1 MNYSL
6 QIKALIG
13 LLTAFM
19 GLTIYIALTAENPI
33 WAETGQ
39 MLARVSSLQFHVL
52 VDIYTLTLLFCIWMV
67 KDGSDLGFS
76 VSIRVMFVVMSLG
89 LISIGVMSYL
99 LYRAFQLNKRAN
111 D

>member
-19 GLTIYIALTAENPI
+19 MLTIYIALTSEAPI
-33 WAETGQ
+33 WVETAQ
-39 MLARVSSLQFHVL
+39 MLSRVSSLQFHVL
-52 VDIYTLTLLFCIWMV
+52 IDIYILTLLFCIWMV
-67 KDGSDLGFS
+67 KDSKAQGFS
-76 VSIRVMFVVMSLG
+76 VSIQLLFVVMCVG

-99 LYRAFQLNKRAN
+99 LYRALQLKKRMG